1 MHSPRG
7 RVKVNLF
14 YKKEKN
20 IGNGI
25 LFFFSDNIY
34 LIFLYLCN
42 EF

>member
-34 LIFLYLCN
+34 SIFLYLCN